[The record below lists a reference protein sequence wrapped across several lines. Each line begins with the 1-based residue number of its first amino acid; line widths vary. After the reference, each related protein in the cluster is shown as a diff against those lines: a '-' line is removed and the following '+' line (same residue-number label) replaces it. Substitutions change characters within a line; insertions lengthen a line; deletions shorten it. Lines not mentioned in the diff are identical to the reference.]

1 MLSPNETATCFLS
14 EQALTLPQ
22 CNYKYTDLVYEWKK
36 INIACSHEKLA
47 VWISEQLWKNLIWG
61 KKMRNKL
68 AIVLIELLSM
78 DYIYTVPVRGVNLL
92 NCVEKQK
99 QAPG

>member
-1 MLSPNETATCFLS
+1 
-14 EQALTLPQ
+14 
-22 CNYKYTDLVYEWKK
+22 
-36 INIACSHEKLA
+36 
-47 VWISEQLWKNLIWG
+47 
-61 KKMRNKL
+61 MRNKL